1 MIDSILTRSLSGP
14 KPRIAI
20 GIIPCETNCSNAKT
34 RPHITLFRISLD
46 QNRLRRYQYRYKHP
60 ADTIKDQIHPKGPRD
75 SPISAKVQPNT
86 ANETAIIVILFL
98 NSPFQATNAPPKRA
112 PSDHSISLAVS
123 FQTSLPK
130 LLTTISGDKKARRSD
145 QNKSY
150 RIADQHYS

>member
-34 RPHITLFRISLD
+34 RPIYPFSVLVWIKTVSDAISTGTNIP
-46 QNRLRRYQYRYKHP
+46 QIQSKIRYTQK
-60 ADTIKDQIHPKGPRD
+60 TRD

-112 PSDHSISLAVS
+112 RPATTAFHWPSVSKLHCRSSLLPSAV
-123 FQTSLPK
+123 TKTPPE
-130 LLTTISGDKKARRSD
+130 
-145 QNKSY
+145 
-150 RIADQHYS
+150 